1 MGKYECA
8 VCGYIYDEAQGIPEA
23 GIAPGTQWED
33 LPKDWVCPLCGAAKS
48 EFVKHGEAA
57 VSIQRMPPTVA
68 GAHTDMEEM
77 SSAQIGALCTN
88 LARGCEKQY
97 KPEEAALFTEL
108 AGYFK
113 TVSTP
118 ASAGADSPGFDKLLG
133 LIEKDL
139 AEGWPSANAA
149 AIDANDRGA
158 LRALVWSKK
167 VTLILKSLLTR
178 YQKEGDAIL
187 ENTGVYVCTICGFI
201 FIGDAPPAL
210 CPVCKVQDWKFEKIE
225 GGS

>member
-1 MGKYECA
+1 MRKYVCS

-23 GIAPGTQWED
+23 GIAPGTAWED
-33 LPKDWVCPLCGAAKS
+33 LPEDWTCPLCGAAKS
-48 EFVKHGEAA
+48 EFVKQGEAVA
-57 VSIQRMPPTVA
+57 STQKMPPIVA
-68 GAHTDMEEM
+68 QAHTDMEEM
-77 SSAQIGALCTN
+77 TPAQIGALCSN

-113 TVSTP
+113 KVSAP
-118 ASAGADSPGFDKLLG
+118 AENPDFDKLLG

-139 AEGWPSANAA
+139 EEGWPSANAA
-149 AIDANDRGA
+149 ATDAKDRGA

-178 YQKEGDAIL
+178 YQKEGDAML

-201 FIGDAPPAL
+201 FIGDAPPLL

-225 GGS
+225 GRP